1 MGVNRAGRVYSHTY
15 RSNAP
20 PPAELRVIRRP
31 TPPPRDVCRNGGTP
45 PPSRCSVLFG
55 KPAAPPPAAGF
66 FVLGLRVFQNSSC
79 APSVVSARC
88 GIRRSRFVPE
98 SRAGR
103 EAIHR
108 PGRRR
113 RLPETSFELPR
124 AASGPLWR
132 GRIPCSGRESQ
143 PLPNRQRRWF
153 VCCAVVLTCLLSPSA
168 RHFLHREAD
177 VGRGELDGEED
188 RNDRLKPG
196 SLRGPRLPFVNHVG
210 ARNQSTISLR
220 R

>member
-66 FVLGLRVFQNSSC
+66 FVLGLRVFRKSNC
-79 APSVVSARC
+79 ALSAASVRC
-88 GIRRSRFVPE
+88 GIRWSRFVPE

-113 RLPETSFELPR
+113 RLPGASFESQE
-124 AASGPLWR
+124 AACECSWRDRISCGGP
-132 GRIPCSGRESQ
+132 ESQ
-143 PLPNRQRRWF
+143 PSPNRQKRWF
-153 VCCAVVLTCLLSPSA
+153 CAA
-168 RHFLHREAD
+168 RGRSDVHFFSSRPAFSSS
-177 VGRGELDGEED
+177 RSQC
-188 RNDRLKPG
+188 P
-196 SLRGPRLPFVNHVG
+196 PRR
-210 ARNQSTISLR
+210 A
-220 R
+220 

>member
-1 MGVNRAGRVYSHTY
+1 MGINRAGRVYSHTY
-15 RSNAP
+15 RSDAP

-66 FVLGLRVFQNSSC
+66 FVLGLRVFRKSSC
-79 APSVVSARC
+79 ASLAVSARC
-88 GIRRSRFVPE
+88 GIRRSRFVPGGAFE
-98 SRAGR
+98 WE
-103 EAIHR
+103 EA
-108 PGRRR
+108 
-113 RLPETSFELPR
+113 
-124 AASGPLWR
+124 ACGPSWR
-132 GRIPCSGRESQ
+132 DRIPFGGQNHSRH
-143 PLPNRQRRWF
+143 RTARRDGS
-153 VCCAVVLTCLLSPSA
+153 CAGAVVSVCPFFPRP

-177 VGRGELDGEED
+177 VRRSELDGEED
-188 RNDRLKPG
+188 RNDRLKSG
-196 SLRGPRLPFVNHVG
+196 SLRGSRLPFVNHVG